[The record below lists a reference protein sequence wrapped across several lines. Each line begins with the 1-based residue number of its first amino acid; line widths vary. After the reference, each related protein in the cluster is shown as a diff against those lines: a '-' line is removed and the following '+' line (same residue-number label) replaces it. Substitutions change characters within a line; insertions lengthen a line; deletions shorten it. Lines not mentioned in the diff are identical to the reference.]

1 MQPLMPAF
9 SAHYGISAA
18 TRSSAIGWGDAPARP
33 RRGPR
38 RWICSRITSAPAW
51 PAPVAGCKGMR
62 IGEDRMSTHTPPLE
76 SALLLYVPDVA
87 ISTVSMWLA
96 AEVTALHAMFFQI
109 GMAMPGAALV
119 GLLPGLRGWLL
130 SIAARF
136 WLLRHFT
143 EASMYPDIL
152 LMVVVSRM
160 IWALIIFGFL

>member
-1 MQPLMPAF
+1 
-9 SAHYGISAA
+9 
-18 TRSSAIGWGDAPARP
+18 
-33 RRGPR
+33 
-38 RWICSRITSAPAW
+38 
-51 PAPVAGCKGMR
+51 
-62 IGEDRMSTHTPPLE
+62 MSTHTPLLE

-96 AEVTALHAMFFQI
+96 AEVTALHATFFQI